1 MSYNYETEVREAIE
15 AGERSLQ
22 SLRLVQGELNS
33 AGNWGIVDILGG
45 GLITDLFKHS
55 KMNNASRYMDEARY
69 DLQRFQREL
78 RDVTINTNLNINVGD
93 FLTFADFFFDGFV
106 ADIMMQSK
114 IKDAKRQVEEA
125 IDRVEMILN
134 DLRRTL

>member
-1 MSYNYETEVREAIE
+1 MSYNYEMEVREAIE

-93 FLTFADFFFDGFV
+93 FLTFADFFFDGFI

-125 IDRVEMILN
+125 IYRVEMILN
-134 DLRRTL
+134 DLRRTV

>member
-125 IDRVEMILN
+125 IYRVEMILN
-134 DLRRTL
+134 DLRRTV

>member
-1 MSYNYETEVREAIE
+1 MSYNYEMEVREAIE

-125 IDRVEMILN
+125 IYRVEMILN
-134 DLRRTL
+134 DLRRTV